1 MTTAEQINRHERILH
16 ALKGK
21 AKCLKAERWV
31 DVNYKNTQPKPLT
44 ELVEVEAQIT
54 EQRKTLKSLYETILN

>member
-21 AKCLKAERWV
+21 AQCLKAQRWV
-31 DVNYKNTQPKPLT
+31 DVNYKNTQPAPITELT
-44 ELVEVEAQIT
+44 ELETEIT
-54 EQRKTLKSLYETILN
+54 QQRKTLKSLYESL

>member
-21 AKCLKAERWV
+21 AQTLKAQRWT
-31 DVNYKNTQPKPLT
+31 DINYKNIQPAPLT
-44 ELVEVEAQIT
+44 ELVEVEAEIT
-54 EQRKTLKSLYETILN
+54 EQRKTLKSLYETI